1 LKIIH
6 IKIGSVK
13 DFSDAPDNW
22 QGVAMQES
30 YSERLATYTDPESCG
45 YAGNGIV
52 EALTG
57 ACAGWVLSRE
67 KSC

>member
-1 LKIIH
+1 
-6 IKIGSVK
+6 
-13 DFSDAPDNW
+13 
-22 QGVAMQES
+22 MQES
-30 YSERLATYTDPESCG
+30 YSERVATYTDPKSCG